1 MNESLQTICGSIIC
15 IVQKESKVS
24 EAECHQSGDDADDEE
39 ELEDD
44 FMEMDDIRAV
54 ENGAF
59 QSKSQLVSGR
69 EGTVNWNMASAQSKY
84 KIFFL
89 AKTWDTS

>member
-69 EGTVNWNMASAQSKY
+69 EGTVN
-84 KIFFL
+84 
-89 AKTWDTS
+89 